1 MPNILLDLNSPM
13 FQKDLFS
20 LSKQDAYIVLNTLKK
35 IMKMDWDNLY
45 KNKGLKWEL
54 IYSKKGRRKYL

>member
-1 MPNILLDLNSPM
+1 MTNILLNLNSPI

-20 LSKQDAYIVLNTLKK
+20 LSKEDAYIVLNTLKK
-35 IMKMDWDNLY
+35 IMKMDWDNPY

-54 IYSKKGRRKYL
+54 IYSKKQNKG